1 MTAYDLFNGD
11 ADGIC
16 SLIQLRLAHPKSTT
30 LVTSVKRDNALIEDI
45 DAKQGDEIT
54 VLDLAM
60 TRNTAA
66 LNRVLEQGAKV
77 LYLDHHHTGDIP
89 NHPNL
94 EAHIKTASDT
104 CTALIVDELIDK
116 QLPLWAIVGAYGDNL
131 IDVADAYANQLN
143 LTDAQKQELKA
154 LGTAL
159 NYNGYGEQLSDLWF
173 NPADLYRSAA
183 KYSSPFT
190 YIKEEADTIATLT
203 NGYQHDLEQGLSV
216 KPYKAT
222 EKAAMVI
229 LPNEAWA
236 RRISGVLGNE
246 LTNRHPNLMHL
257 ILTPKSQS
265 DNAYQVSIRA
275 AKNNPVGA
283 DTLAKKFG
291 GGGRERAAG
300 VDELANACID
310 KLVYEIHKVYW

>member
-1 MTAYDLFNGD
+1 MTANDLFNGD

-16 SLIQLRLAHPKSTT
+16 SLIQLRLAQPKETI
-30 LVTSVKRDNALIEDI
+30 LVTGVKRDNALLENIE
-45 DAKQGDEIT
+45 AKPGDEIT

-60 TRNTAA
+60 ARNTAA

-77 LYLDHHHTGDIP
+77 LYLDHHHAGDIP
-89 NHPNL
+89 KHPNL

-116 QLPLWAIVGAYGDNL
+116 QFSLWAIVGAYGDNL
-131 IDVADAYANQLN
+131 IDVADAYASQLN
-143 LTDAQKQELKA
+143 LTDAQKQDLKA

-173 NPADLYRSAA
+173 NPADLYRSAV
-183 KYSSPFT
+183 KYRSPFT
-190 YIKEEADTIATLT
+190 YIKEEAETIATLT

-229 LPNEAWA
+229 LPDEAWA
-236 RRISGVLGNE
+236 RRINGVLGNE
-246 LTNRHPNLMHL
+246 LTNRHPNRMHL
-257 ILTPKSQS
+257 ILSPKSE
-265 DNAYQVSIRA
+265 DGDAYQVSIRA

-300 VDELANACID
+300 IARLSCCETEKI
-310 KLVYEIHKVYW
+310 WSGSQ

>member
-30 LVTSVKRDNALIEDI
+30 LVTGVKRDNALLENI

-60 TRNTAA
+60 ARNTAE
-66 LNRVLEQGAKV
+66 LNRVLEQGAQV
-77 LYLDHHHTGDIP
+77 LYLDHHHAGDIP

-154 LGTAL
+154 LGIAL

-222 EKAAMVI
+222 EKAAMVM

-246 LTNRHPNLMHL
+246 LTNRHPERMHL

-291 GGGRERAAG
+291 GGGREGAAG
-300 VDELANACID
+300 IECLLSADID
-310 KLVYEIHKVYW
+310 TLWAEFT

>member
-16 SLIQLRLAHPKSTT
+16 SLIQLRLAQPKETT
-30 LVTSVKRDNALIEDI
+30 LVTGVKRDNALLENI
-45 DAKQGDEIT
+45 DAKQSDEIT

-60 TRNTAA
+60 VRNTAA

-77 LYLDHHHTGDIP
+77 LYLDHHHAGDIP

-104 CTALIVDELIDK
+104 CTALIVDELIDT
-116 QLPLWAIVGAYGDNL
+116 QFSLWAIVGAYGDNL
-131 IDVADAYANQLN
+131 IDVADAYASQLN

-159 NYNGYGEQLSDLWF
+159 NYNGYGEKLSDLWF

-203 NGYQHDLEQGLSV
+203 NGYQHDLEQGLNV

-222 EKAAMVI
+222 EKAALVI

-246 LTNRHPNLMHL
+246 LTNRYPNRMHL
-257 ILTPKSQS
+257 VLSSKNQNS
-265 DNAYQVSIRA
+265 DAYQVSIRA

>member
-1 MTAYDLFNGD
+1 MADYDLFNGD

-16 SLIQLRLAHPKSTT
+16 SLIQLRLAHPKNTT
-30 LVTSVKRDNALIEDI
+30 LVTGVKRDNALLENI
-45 DAKQGDEIT
+45 DAKPGDDIT

-60 TRNTAA
+60 VRNTTA

-77 LYLDHHHTGDIP
+77 LYLDHHHAGDIP

-104 CTALIVDELIDK
+104 CTALIVDELIGK
-116 QLPLWAIVGAYGDNL
+116 QASLWAIVGAYGDNL
-131 IDVADAYANQLN
+131 IDVADAYASQLN
-143 LTDAQKQELKA
+143 LTDAQKQELKT

-173 NPADLYRSAA
+173 NPADLYRSAVR
-183 KYSSPFT
+183 YSSPFT
-190 YIKEEADTIATLT
+190 YIKEEAETIATLT

-229 LPNEAWA
+229 LPDAVWA

-246 LTNRHPNLMHL
+246 LTNRHPNRMHL
-257 ILTPKSQS
+257 ILSPKSQS
-265 DNAYQVSIRA
+265 GDAYQVSIRA

-300 VDELANACID
+300 ID
-310 KLVYEIHKVYW
+310 RLLETEIDTLWAEFT

>member
-16 SLIQLRLAHPKSTT
+16 SLIQLRLTHPKDTT
-30 LVTSVKRDNALIEDI
+30 LVTGVKRDNALLDNI

-66 LNRVLEQGAKV
+66 LKRVLEQGAKV
-77 LYLDHHHTGDIP
+77 LYLDHHHAGDIP

-104 CTALIVDELIDK
+104 CTALIVDELIGK
-116 QLPLWAIVGAYGDNL
+116 QASLWAIVGAYGDNL
-131 IDVADAYANQLN
+131 IDVADAYASQLN
-143 LTDAQKQELKA
+143 LTDAQKQELKT

-190 YIKEEADTIATLT
+190 YIKEEAETIATLT

-229 LPNEAWA
+229 LPDAAWA

-246 LTNRHPNLMHL
+246 LTNRYPNRMHL
-257 ILTPKSQS
+257 ILSPKSQGG
-265 DNAYQVSIRA
+265 DAYQVSIRA
-275 AKNNPVGA
+275 SKNNPIGA

-300 VDELANACID
+300 ID
-310 KLVYEIHKVYW
+310 RLLSAEIEPLWAEF